1 MNADLI
7 SLLTTANLAAP
18 DEHDAVEAAHRA
30 PVPRDSWRRLPRC
43 SRCGRWIGSPG
54 GAGFG
59 DGKTYCEACA
69 VRLDFERGDGR
80 TR

>member
-1 MNADLI
+1 MTVDRSSA
-7 SLLTTANLAAP
+7 ANVCAP
-18 DEHDAVEAAHRA
+18 ASDDGDGPDAEARR
-30 PVPRDSWRRLPRC
+30 RDARRRSNQRPRC
-43 SRCGRWIGSPG
+43 SRCGQFDSGPG

-59 DGKTYCEACA
+59 DGGWYCDDCA